1 MTIRPSP
8 ALSSPSGYQHAVFG
22 SLFDPAQ
29 THVVRRRLADDS
41 VVLSESGK
49 DPLSPGICRA
59 EHLHT
64 CAVMKFESPALK
76 PLPVFAALTSEQR
89 REIASAA
96 SLSSLAKGECVF
108 REAEPVSNAFL
119 ILSGHVKLSRGG
131 WHRNSV
137 TLRIAHP
144 GEPFGMTGDL
154 SGHQQT
160 QTAVALCDCRLG
172 TWPIRTWNEFLRAM
186 PGLTVGLL
194 QDVERRLAITED
206 RLAEIAYLDV
216 SRRIAHLV
224 LRLVDQAGRQEEDGV
239 WVDFPVTRQEI
250 AALTGTTLH
259 SASRILTQWE
269 RERIV
274 GGGRR
279 ELVVRNI
286 PALLSLA
293 TGAPAHKVS

>member
-1 MTIRPSP
+1 MTIRASP
-8 ALSSPSGYQHAVFG
+8 ALSSPSGYQDADFR
-22 SLFDPAQ
+22 SLFDLAQ
-29 THVVRRRLADDS
+29 TQVVRRRLADDS
-41 VVLSESGK
+41 DVLSESGS
-49 DPLSPGICRA
+49 DPHFSRHRNGRA

-64 CAVMKFESPALK
+64 GAVMKFESPALK
-76 PLPVFAALTSEQR
+76 RLPVFAALTPEQR

-96 SLSSLAKGECVF
+96 SLRNLARGEYVF

-131 WHRNSV
+131 WHRDSV
-137 TLRIAHP
+137 TVSIAHP
-144 GEPFGMTGDL
+144 GEPFGVTGDL
-154 SGHQQT
+154 SGHKQT
-160 QTAVALCDCRLG
+160 KTAVALCDCRLAI
-172 TWPIRTWNEFLRAM
+172 WPIQIWNEFLRAM
-186 PGLTVGLL
+186 PGLAVGLL

-206 RLAEIAYLDV
+206 RLAEIASLDV

-224 LRLVDQAGRQEEDGV
+224 LRLIDQAGKQGEDGV
-239 WVDFPVTRQEI
+239 WVDFPVTRREI

-293 TGAPAHKVS
+293 TGATA

>member
-1 MTIRPSP
+1 
-8 ALSSPSGYQHAVFG
+8 
-22 SLFDPAQ
+22 
-29 THVVRRRLADDS
+29 
-41 VVLSESGK
+41 
-49 DPLSPGICRA
+49 
-59 EHLHT
+59 
-64 CAVMKFESPALK
+64 MKFESRALK
-76 PLPVFAALTSEQR
+76 RLPVFAALTPEQR

-96 SLSSLAKGECVF
+96 LLRNLAKGECVF
-108 REAEPVSNAFL
+108 REAETVSNAFL

-131 WHRNSV
+131 WHRDSV
-137 TLRIAHP
+137 TLIIAHP
-144 GEPFGMTGDL
+144 GEPFGVTGDL

-160 QTAVALCDCRLG
+160 KTAVALCDCRLAI
-172 TWPIRTWNEFLRAM
+172 WPIQIWNEFLRAM

-206 RLAEIAYLDV
+206 RLAEIASLDV

-224 LRLVDQAGRQEEDGV
+224 LRLIDQAGRQEKDGV

-279 ELVVRNI
+279 ELMVRNI

-293 TGAPAHKVS
+293 TGATAHKVS

>member
-1 MTIRPSP
+1 
-8 ALSSPSGYQHAVFG
+8 
-22 SLFDPAQ
+22 
-29 THVVRRRLADDS
+29 
-41 VVLSESGK
+41 
-49 DPLSPGICRA
+49 
-59 EHLHT
+59 
-64 CAVMKFESPALK
+64 MKFESPAFK
-76 PLPVFAALTSEQR
+76 RLPVFAALTPEQR
-89 REIASAA
+89 RELASAA
-96 SLSSLAKGECVF
+96 SLRNLAKGECVF
-108 REAEPVSNAFL
+108 REAEPVSSAFL

-131 WHRNSV
+131 WHRDSV
-137 TLRIAHP
+137 TLTIAHP
-144 GEPFGMTGDL
+144 GEPFGVTGDL
-154 SGHQQT
+154 SGNQQT
-160 QTAVALCDCRLG
+160 KTAVALCDCSLAI
-172 TWPIRTWNEFLRAM
+172 WPIQIWNESLRAM

-194 QDVERRLAITED
+194 QHVERRLAITED
-206 RLAEIAYLDV
+206 RLAEISSLDV

-224 LRLVDQAGRQEEDGV
+224 LRLIDQAGRQEEDGV

-293 TGAPAHKVS
+293 AGAPAHKVR